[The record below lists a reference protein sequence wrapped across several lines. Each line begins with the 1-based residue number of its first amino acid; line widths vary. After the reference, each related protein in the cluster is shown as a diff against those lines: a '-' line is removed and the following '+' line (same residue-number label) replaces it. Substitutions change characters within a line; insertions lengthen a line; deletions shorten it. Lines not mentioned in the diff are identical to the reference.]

1 MNDELNLLS
10 NPLFFASARVWRCYL
25 GGKLLDEFL
34 GAAEGADS
42 NFPEDWLAS
51 VTLADNGG
59 RCSSRPAKDFH
70 AYVAQICTL
79 PIFCGAIRRKHLEQ
93 IA

>member
-51 VTLADNGG
+51 VTLADNGEMQQSPSEG
-59 RCSSRPAKDFH
+59 LSCIRGTDLHFADLLRRDPSSAS
-70 AYVAQICTL
+70 A
-79 PIFCGAIRRKHLEQ
+79 
-93 IA
+93 